1 MTVRDKDAVLLGGY
15 ITTSTDKQKSG
26 VPLLKDIPYLGAAFS
41 KRSQSSSRTE
51 LMILIRPSILATPA
65 DAGEVADQERQR
77 LPGVRVAEKEFENN
91 EKAEARKAK
100 RQLKE

>member
-1 MTVRDKDAVLLGGY
+1 MTRHIRLINIGYPPFTGGAQTYVTLLAESLAARGDHASVF
-15 ITTSTDKQKSG
+15 TT
-26 VPLLKDIPYLGAAFS
+26 
-41 KRSQSSSRTE
+41 
-51 LMILIRPSILATPA
+51 